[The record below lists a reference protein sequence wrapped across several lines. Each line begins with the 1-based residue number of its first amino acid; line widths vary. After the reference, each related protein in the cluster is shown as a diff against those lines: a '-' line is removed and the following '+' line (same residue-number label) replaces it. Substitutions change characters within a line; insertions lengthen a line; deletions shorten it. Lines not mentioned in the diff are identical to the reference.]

1 MRNQGNAR
9 GFSHALLVGKLGRSI
24 AHRLLLAG
32 RGRLVFDKDAA
43 ATSAFQGTAA
53 SVATSLAELVSECDI
68 ACLCLPGPAEV
79 EQVMLGG
86 DSTDRSSDRARL
98 WWIIRLIHPRLCG
111 RSATGSKSEEPAR
124 PRRAVRRLRRP
135 QALAAAAH
143 REGIQVARC
152 TVERLMRELGLKGV
166 ARGKLRRGQAD
177 SNLALPACTIR
188 LEFEPTI
195 STV

>member
-1 MRNQGNAR
+1 VGSAVRNQGNDR

-86 DSTDRSSDRARL
+86 DSTGPIVRPGTLVVDHTTNSPAVVRQVGDGAL
-98 WWIIRLIHPRLCG
+98 K
-111 RSATGSKSEEPAR
+111 ATG
-124 PRRAVRRLRRP
+124 L
-135 QALAAAAH
+135 
-143 REGIQVARC
+143 
-152 TVERLMRELGLKGV
+152 
-166 ARGKLRRGQAD
+166 
-177 SNLALPACTIR
+177 
-188 LEFEPTI
+188 
-195 STV
+195 